1 MDLAA
6 EIAKLATALLALA
19 KVILDLV
26 FEHVSSEKRK
36 TPDSGLKPFPC
47 S

>member
-19 KVILDLV
+19 KVILDLA
-26 FEHVSSEKRK
+26 FATREQRK
-36 TPDSGLKPFPC
+36 KKDSR
-47 S
+47 

>member
-26 FEHVSSEKRK
+26 FATREKQKER
-36 TPDSGLKPFPC
+36 LQIAV
-47 S
+47 

>member
-26 FEHVSSEKRK
+26 FATREQRK
-36 TPDSGLKPFPC
+36 KERLQIAV
-47 S
+47 

>member
-26 FEHVSSEKRK
+26 FATREQQKERLQIAV
-36 TPDSGLKPFPC
+36 
-47 S
+47 

>member
-26 FEHVSSEKRK
+26 FVTREQRK
-36 TPDSGLKPFPC
+36 KKDSR
-47 S
+47 